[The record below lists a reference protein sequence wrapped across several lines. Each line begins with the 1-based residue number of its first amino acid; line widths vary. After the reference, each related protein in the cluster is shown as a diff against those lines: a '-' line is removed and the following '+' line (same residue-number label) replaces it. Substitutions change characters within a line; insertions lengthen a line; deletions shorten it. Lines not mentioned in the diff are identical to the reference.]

1 MINNITP
8 LILTF
13 NEAPNIERTLRRL
26 TWAKRIVVI
35 DSYSS
40 DDTIAILREFP
51 QVDVY
56 QREFDTFASQCNYGL
71 RHIKTDWALSLDADY
86 VLTDDFIE
94 ELKSLRPQESTN
106 SYSAKFKYCI
116 FGKPLRGTMYPP
128 RRVLYRCDKAI
139 YVDDGHA
146 HHVVVEGPTG
156 MALFL
161 HITRRQEISG
171 QMAEISRPLHDPG
184 SGKTAGGAARATR
197 PGRRNAPKQGPV
209 PVRCDVLLP
218 DYSAVHI

>member
-106 SYSAKFKYCI
+106 SYSAKFSTASSASRCAEQCI
-116 FGKPLRGTMYPP
+116 RRAGFSIVVTRPFMWMRP
-128 RRVLYRCDKAI
+128 R
-139 YVDDGHA
+139 
-146 HHVVVEGPTG
+146 PTSLLKG
-156 MALFL
+156 
-161 HITRRQEISG
+161 RRAWLSSYI
-171 QMAEISRPLHDPG
+171 LHDDRKSLG
-184 SGKTAGGAARATR
+184 RWLRSQDRYIIREVKNCGKRQSNWAWPT
-197 PGRRNAPKQGPV
+197 
-209 PVRCDVLLP
+209 
-218 DYSAVHI
+218 